1 LVGQRVK
8 DWVEPLLYR
17 TMAMDYIPRDRGRP
31 NYSVD
36 ALLSAIRAKPPAFF
50 PRAVRHLAFPFRV
63 ASSGETRSPAEII
76 LGVCTGIE
84 NLSMLDIP
92 EALIPLVRSLPLKH
106 LYAECGPLL
115 STLRTLP
122 PTHTFFSRLTHLEVN
137 SDSDDEVDLD
147 NTCVAL
153 IALPQLTHLSFGHS
167 GFIPIY
173 SRLLVSCPSLRVLVY
188 LGDPLSFEK
197 RAEELARDVRFVVM
211 FCKYYLEDW
220 YMGIQRGADYWCR
233 AERFIAKR
241 RANEIDP
248 LQYEICEDESEPASA
263 DYS

>member
-1 LVGQRVK
+1 MSFCPTFPPELEREIFEICALSQPILIPKLMLVVQRVK

-17 TMAMDYIPRDRGRP
+17 TMAMDYIPQDRGRP

-50 PRAVRHLAFPFRV
+50 PCAVRHLAFPFRV

-115 STLRTLP
+115 STLSTLP
-122 PTHTFFSRLTHLEVN
+122 PTHTFFSRLTHLEVDFGYD
-137 SDSDDEVDLD
+137 DSDGEVDLD

-153 IALPQLTHLSFGHS
+153 IALP
-167 GFIPIY
+167 
-173 SRLLVSCPSLRVLVY
+173 
-188 LGDPLSFEK
+188 
-197 RAEELARDVRFVVM
+197 
-211 FCKYYLEDW
+211 
-220 YMGIQRGADYWCR
+220 
-233 AERFIAKR
+233 
-241 RANEIDP
+241 
-248 LQYEICEDESEPASA
+248 
-263 DYS
+263 